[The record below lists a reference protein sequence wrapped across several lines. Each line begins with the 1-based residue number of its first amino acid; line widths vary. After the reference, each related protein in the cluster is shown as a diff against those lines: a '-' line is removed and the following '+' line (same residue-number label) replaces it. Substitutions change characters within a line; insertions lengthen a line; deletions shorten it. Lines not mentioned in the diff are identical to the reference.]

1 MNIVKSF
8 SRRSLA
14 WIIFFMLILSAL
26 LNTAGYWG
34 ICLLTRFIPLRLLQQ
49 AAKETPALQA
59 GLNRLQ
65 PWMDFFN
72 PYFIPISTGVLVFMG
87 LILWLFLR
95 GSLIRQMRKNGL
107 IEAKKSAKKPK
118 KREKPAK
125 KAKRAESP
133 PVKTEEKP
141 RADKKAQHD
150 LNQRYY
156 LHLLSVLQREGRLVD
171 FFEEDLNLY
180 EDAQIGAAVRSI
192 QDNCKKTINKSL
204 APQPVLEK
212 NEGDTVTVPADF
224 DSAAIKLTG
233 NVSGEPPF
241 KGILRHRG
249 WRAAKLE
256 LPTLSVTQDPRIIA
270 PAEVEIQ

>member
-8 SRRSLA
+8 SRRSMA

-26 LNTAGYWG
+26 LNAAGYWG
-34 ICLLTRFIPLRLLQQ
+34 ICLLTRFIPLPVLQQ
-49 AAKETPALQA
+49 AAEETPALQA

-72 PYFIPISTGVLVFMG
+72 LYFIPISTGIFLFIG

-107 IEAKKSAKKPK
+107 IEDKKSAKKLK

-141 RADKKAQHD
+141 QADKKAQHD

-192 QDNCKKTINKSL
+192 QDNCKKNINKSL
-204 APQPVLEK
+204 SPQPVLEK

>member
-1 MNIVKSF
+1 MNIIKSF

-14 WIIFFMLILSAL
+14 WIIFFMLVLSAV
-26 LNTAGYWG
+26 LNAAGYWG
-34 ICLLTRFIPLRLLQQ
+34 MYALSRYIPANVLEK
-49 AAKETPALQA
+49 AAENTPEFKA
-59 GLNRLQ
+59 GLNKLE
-65 PWMDFFN
+65 PWADFLN
-72 PYFIPISTGVLVFMG
+72 LYFIPVSTGILLLIG

-95 GSLIRQMRKNGL
+95 GSLLRQMRKNGL
-107 IEAKKSAKKPK
+107 IEAKQSAKKPK
-118 KREKPAK
+118 KKAKPAK
-125 KAKRAESP
+125 QVEGIP
-133 PVKTEEKP
+133 GKTEEKP
-141 RADKKAQHD
+141 QADKKAQHD

-156 LHLLSVLQREGRLVD
+156 LHMLSVLQREGRLVD

-192 QDNCKKTINKSL
+192 QDSCKKTLNKSL
-204 APQPVLEK
+204 SPQPVLEK

-224 DSAAIKLTG
+224 DPATIKLTG

-241 KGILRHRG
+241 TGILRHRG